1 MARADRIKAILAQK
15 ERDDNIGRLL
25 ETMSDVYTFVLEAD
39 PVKKVESH
47 KRILAAMTQ
56 QTVECAYFIREYA
69 TNKSFSKSLSEHQ
82 EAHLIVFLFSGKR
95 LLENILSDA
104 DDKIK
109 QYEDKFRELK
119 LAFQERAVLRGGITV
134 MRILDVVKNLGKH
147 HRLG

>member
-56 QTVECAYFIREYA
+56 QTVECAYFY
-69 TNKSFSKSLSEHQ
+69 LSHIHE
-82 EAHLIVFLFSGKR
+82 
-95 LLENILSDA
+95 
-104 DDKIK
+104 
-109 QYEDKFRELK
+109 
-119 LAFQERAVLRGGITV
+119 
-134 MRILDVVKNLGKH
+134 
-147 HRLG
+147 